1 METITQRNVQFGCGL
16 SCPEGWINYDASP
29 TLRLQ
34 GIPVL
39 GSILL
44 AGRAKFPK
52 GVRFGDITDQLP
64 EQTNSVD
71 NLYCSHVLE
80 HLSLE
85 DFRHALKESHR
96 ILKPGGTF
104 RLVMPDLEK
113 LAQWYLNT
121 PGPGASIKFMQ
132 HSLLGIESRPKT
144 VLGRLKE
151 SLGNS
156 RHLWLWD
163 HQSAIAE
170 LEKAGFV
177 EVRRCEFGDSPIAAF
192 DLVEAEDRFN
202 DAVAIQASRL

>member
-1 METITQRNVQFGCGL
+1 METITQRNVQFGCGQ
-16 SCPEGWINYDASP
+16 SCPEEWINYYASP

-64 EQTNSVD
+64 ERTGSVD
-71 NLYCSHVLE
+71 NLYCSHVLK

-85 DFRHALKESHR
+85 DFRLALKESHR

-104 RLVMPDLEK
+104 RLVMPDLAK
-113 LAQWYLNT
+113 LAQWYLDT
-121 PGPGASIKFMQ
+121 PGPGASIKFMR
-132 HSLLGIESRPKT
+132 HSLLGIESRPKS
-144 VLGRLKE
+144 VFGRMKE

-163 HQSAIAE
+163 HKETIAE
-170 LEKAGFV
+170 LEEVGFAQ
-177 EVRRCEFGDSPIAAF
+177 VRACEIGDSNIDAF
-192 DLVEAEDRFN
+192 DLMEEKSRFL
-202 DAVAIQASRL
+202 DAVALQAVKA